1 MKTYQNYLF
10 DLYGTLVDVHTDEDA
25 PLFWERLSILL
36 KTQGVR
42 YSPDALHA
50 RYCAEV
56 TAREAA
62 ARKERGNLAEIDIAP
77 VFEVIYR
84 DSGVCATSEQIAEFA
99 KIFRILSLEKLRLF
113 PGAEELLQRLQQDG
127 KKVYLLSNAQAL
139 FTLPELQTLDLLQY
153 FDGIVIS
160 SNERLK
166 KPDVRLYRRVLTRF
180 DLRPEQT
187 VMVGNDDQADCHGA
201 AEAGLESMYV
211 RTEQS
216 PMRVRPLPQ
225 NCRELETIAQVY
237 G

>member
-10 DLYGTLVDVHTDEDA
+10 DLYGTLVDVHTDEEK

-42 YSPDALHA
+42 YSPDVLHA

-62 ARKERGNLAEIDIAP
+62 AKKERGNAAEIDIAP
-77 VFEVIYR
+77 VFETIYR
-84 DSGVCATSEQIAEFA
+84 DGGVCATPEQIAQFA
-99 KIFRILSLEKLRLF
+99 KMFRILSLEKLRLF
-113 PGAEELLQRLQQDG
+113 PGAEALLQRLRQDG
-127 KKVYLLSNAQAL
+127 KKICLLSNAQAL
-139 FTLPELQTLDLLQY
+139 FTLPELQALDLLQY

-160 SNERLK
+160 SNEGLK
-166 KPDVRLYRRVLTRF
+166 KPDVRLYRRVLARY

-201 AEAGLESMYV
+201 AGAGLESMYV
-211 RTEQS
+211 QTEQS
-216 PMRVRPLPQ
+216 PARLRPLPQ
-225 NCRELETIAQVY
+225 NCRELETIGQVY